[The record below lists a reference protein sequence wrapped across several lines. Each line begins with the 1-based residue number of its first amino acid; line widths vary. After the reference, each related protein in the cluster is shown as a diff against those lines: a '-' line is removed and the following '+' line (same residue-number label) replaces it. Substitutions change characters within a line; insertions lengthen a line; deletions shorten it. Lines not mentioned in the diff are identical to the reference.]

1 METKTII
8 NSTDNALNI
17 GQIKSML
24 DEIDMMTHEEH
35 HNIINILKKHKI
47 SYMENDNGIFLKL
60 NQLSIEI
67 ILEIY
72 QYVEEVRLAK
82 KDLETPI
89 RSVEYKSTIDTTET
103 SENDAENLHSNIEI
117 EDWKKAIIEKM
128 RNDSKNNRTKKRK
141 STQKSSNNE

>member
-1 METKTII
+1 METNTII

-35 HNIINILKKHKI
+35 HNIINILKKHDI

-82 KDLETPI
+82 KD
-89 RSVEYKSTIDTTET
+89 
-103 SENDAENLHSNIEI
+103 
-117 EDWKKAIIEKM
+117 
-128 RNDSKNNRTKKRK
+128 
-141 STQKSSNNE
+141 

>member
-8 NSTDNALNI
+8 NSTNNALNI

-82 KDLETPI
+82 KDLETAI

>member
-1 METKTII
+1 METNTII

-35 HNIINILKKHKI
+35 HNIINILKKHDI

-67 ILEIY
+67 ILE
-72 QYVEEVRLAK
+72 
-82 KDLETPI
+82 
-89 RSVEYKSTIDTTET
+89 
-103 SENDAENLHSNIEI
+103 
-117 EDWKKAIIEKM
+117 
-128 RNDSKNNRTKKRK
+128 
-141 STQKSSNNE
+141 SSLPDFPLR